1 MNAKTNENAQAI
13 EDLNGLLKNEQS
25 AIETYKQALSKLKE
39 KSVAGIISGC
49 QQSHISRAN
58 KLRKAITELGG
69 SPEEHIGL
77 GGQFAK
83 LVMAGA
89 QAIGDKAIVMALEA
103 DEGEWSADYEWRLV
117 SMHGN
122 HRTLIK
128 EELSPEQQNT
138 EQKLR
143 ELANA
148 ATKGLWPAVPETEN
162 V

>member
-1 MNAKTNENAQAI
+1 MNAKASENSQAI
-13 EDLNGLLKNEQS
+13 EDLNALLKNELS
-25 AIETYKQALSKLKE
+25 AIETYKQALTTLKE
-39 KSVAGIISGC
+39 KSAADLISRC
-49 QQSHISRAN
+49 QQLHMSRAE
-58 KLRKAITELGG
+58 KLKKAIVNLAGT
-69 SPEEHIGL
+69 PEEHLGL

-89 QAIGDKAIVMALEA
+89 QAMGDSAIVVALEA

-122 HRTLIK
+122 HRSLVK
-128 EELSPEQQNT
+128 DELWPEQQKT
-138 EQKLR
+138 EQTMR

-148 ATKGLWPAVPETEN
+148 ATKGLWPAVPGIKD